1 MPSRCAV
8 LLPSSRMRTRTGP
21 ESATSPSAGPTID
34 TSVMNTPS
42 DRNSYNESRLASIVM
57 QVYSRNEDCSHEG
70 AWPVTM
76 PLHTG
81 RSNQKERTR
90 AAIVA
95 AAREAITS
103 GGEVT
108 MPDVARRALV
118 SEATA
123 YRYFPDLASLLRE
136 VLAGVW
142 DSPQQAMEP
151 VADCADPVERIGFAA
166 EVLLSEVLAY
176 QGAVRAMIAASITK
190 PPVTALRPGR
200 RFGLIDEA
208 LRPLNDTMAV
218 SKPAQFEQLK
228 RGLAVVISAEALFT
242 LTDLCGLTPEAA
254 IATAVRTAR
263 SLTTAALAEAGSL
276 PVLQVRPLPL
286 LGLLVAGP

>member
-1 MPSRCAV
+1 M
-8 LLPSSRMRTRTGP
+8 
-21 ESATSPSAGPTID
+21 
-34 TSVMNTPS
+34 
-42 DRNSYNESRLASIVM
+42 
-57 QVYSRNEDCSHEG
+57 
-70 AWPVTM
+70 TM
-76 PLHTG
+76 SLHTG

-95 AAREAITS
+95 AAREAIAS

-136 VLAGVW
+136 ALAAVW
-142 DSPQQAMEP
+142 EGPEQAMEP
-151 VADCADPVERIGFAA
+151 VAGSDDPVERIGFAT
-166 EVLLSEVLAY
+166 EVLLREVLAY
-176 QGAVRAMIAASITK
+176 QGAVRAMISASITK
-190 PPVTALRPGR
+190 PSATAVRPGR

-218 SKPAQFEQLK
+218 RQPAQFEQLK
-228 RGLAVVISAEALFT
+228 LGLAVVVSAETLFT

-254 IATAVRTAR
+254 IASAARTAR
-263 SLTTAALAEAGSL
+263 SLTAAALGAAS
-276 PVLQVRPLPL
+276 P
-286 LGLLVAGP
+286 